1 MSDKNLVDGVMD
13 ILNEAVK
20 GAGDDNPQNIK
31 KAKVEKSVG
40 DGRGLADKGSSKITH
55 SGTTSVNNAG
65 GYAAQI
71 LNKALSHIDKMSST
85 AFNRIT
91 EVY

>member
-1 MSDKNLVDGVMD
+1 MSDKNLVDGVMEV
-13 ILNEAVK
+13 LNEAVK
-20 GAGDDNPQNIK
+20 GAGGDNPQNIK
-31 KAKVEKSVG
+31 KARGEKPVG
-40 DGRGLADKGSSKITH
+40 LERGLADKGSSKITH

-65 GYAAQI
+65 EYAAQI
-71 LNKALSHIDKMSST
+71 LNKALSNIDKMSST